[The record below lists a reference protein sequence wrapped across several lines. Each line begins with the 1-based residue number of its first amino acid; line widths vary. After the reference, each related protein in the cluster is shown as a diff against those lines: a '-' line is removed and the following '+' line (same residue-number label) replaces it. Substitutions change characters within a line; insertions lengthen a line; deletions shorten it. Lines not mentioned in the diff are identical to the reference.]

1 MNSAVSKWL
10 FFRAVRWLAWIGF
23 FLYSAHFIAYRQ
35 EHINSFGQLVPATE
49 AGLFGFATAA
59 VFAGFLELMMR
70 ERAGLD
76 RPKPLRL
83 MAPRASGSGPAATP
97 LR

>member
-1 MNSAVSKWL
+1 MNSAVATWL
-10 FFRAVRWLAWIGF
+10 LFRATRWLAWIGF
-23 FLYSAHFIAYRQ
+23 FLYSAHFMAYRS
-35 EHINSFGQLVPATE
+35 EHVTIFGQLEPTTE

-59 VFAGFLELMMR
+59 VFAGFFELMMR

-83 MAPRASGSGPAATP
+83 MAPKAQT
-97 LR
+97 

>member
-1 MNSAVSKWL
+1 MDGKVAAWL
-10 FFRAVRWLAWIGF
+10 LFRAARWLAWIGF
-23 FLYSAHFIAYRQ
+23 FLYCAHFVAYRQ
-35 EHINSFGQLVPATE
+35 EHLNSFGQLIPTTE
-49 AGLFGFATAA
+49 AGMFGFATAA
-59 VFAGFLELMMR
+59 VFAGFFELMMR

-83 MAPRASGSGPAATP
+83 MAPKASGSAMP

>member
-1 MNSAVSKWL
+1 MNSAIATWL

-23 FLYSAHFIAYRQ
+23 FLYCGHFIAYRR
-35 EHINSFGQLVPATE
+35 EHTDTFGQLIPTTE
-49 AGLFGFATAA
+49 VAMFGFAVAA
-59 VFAGFLELMMR
+59 IFAGFFELMMR

-83 MAPRASGSGPAATP
+83 MAPKASGPGVVTPA
-97 LR
+97 R